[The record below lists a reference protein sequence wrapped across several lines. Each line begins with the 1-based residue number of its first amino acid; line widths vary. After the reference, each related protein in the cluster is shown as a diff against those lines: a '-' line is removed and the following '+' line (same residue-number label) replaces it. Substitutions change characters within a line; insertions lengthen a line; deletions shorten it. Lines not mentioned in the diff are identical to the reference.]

1 MKRAF
6 AAYRTYN
13 EAAQVVDELVVRG
26 EVPEERINVLTHAP
40 ETVPVVTH
48 SLEDAQMG
56 KTAVNHTRRSQILD
70 SIISSP
76 DTVELSSHRNIIAA
90 GKDAPRAASGK
101 PVVSADEDALRECLA
116 ELNLADQEIRFF
128 ISEIERGGALL
139 WFEIDAAH
147 QQSIIDTL
155 LRHHATRVALYT
167 NSI

>member
-1 MKRAF
+1 M
-6 AAYRTYN
+6 
-13 EAAQVVDELVVRG
+13 D
-26 EVPEERINVLTHAP
+26 
-40 ETVPVVTH
+40 
-48 SLEDAQMG
+48 
-56 KTAVNHTRRSQILD
+56 HTRRSQILD
-70 SIISSP
+70 SIVSSP
-76 DTVELSSHRNIIAA
+76 ETVELSSHRNIIAA

-101 PVVSADEDALRECLA
+101 PMVSADEDALRECLA

-128 ISEIERGGALL
+128 ISEIQRGGALL